1 MAPPRM
7 SLKRFR
13 SLYFVRPREWQGPQ
27 IRHRFGMMCGH
38 AGYITGLFE
47 YVMTDMLWLRIFAFA
62 GCALIVG
69 YQAVQPKIQ
78 WVSTS
83 WNTIFCAMNLY
94 HIRLLRRAQPRKLVE
109 DELELHQVLGEHLAS
124 TSHVLSLLQEGVWQ
138 TLAPGSVIVEEG
150 RTTEE
155 MQVLIIVRGGCDIY
169 IKGFRMGRLQPGSAV
184 GFELAAL
191 RALEGGGSRESDEEG
206 RGAAAAATIV
216 VDDHSEGYPLGIL
229 VAAMA
234 ADPAASANGST
245 QLWLERLSKMQ
256 RRAKSWESDMNEEL
270 RQFQG
275 ELAGV
280 LSLADEVAAERKASQ
295 QSTEVPVEE
304 LLQLRKEMGRMKGFL
319 LEICE
324 MLQESQERE
333 AELKETQATTLKQ
346 ARAKLRDSESELQ
359 EKQAKLLQREADF
372 ERSMQDKEREFQQ
385 TARQQQVREKELR
398 HREVA
403 VAEREKDKERE
414 FQQTAREQQLREQEL
429 CERERAVLQ
438 REKEVNKRPLA
449 SAMSPG
455 PRKVAQTP
463 EDIVQVSPQRP
474 RAKERQLETPPG
486 PAHRTASREV
496 PAQIK
501 RKKRTLS
508 DYKSQDEQRWGWYQS
523 AERKRE
529 SATTEPLSQPQAAQ
543 EVCKERLNELP
554 QKAPRKQGRP
564 EAALEVRHDVAERP
578 IEQAPAGNEER
589 GIWASV
595 PEQPEDQVPEESV
608 MPFHTSQAGEGSEA
622 SGEEQEELAK
632 VPEDSIAPLH
642 SRPGQEIP
650 EKGFMTL
657 DLGEL
662 LDAVSKGLDPL
673 EVEQTKRQKGSQE
686 VASAQAP
693 LEGDEDLSEPEAPE
707 EIDWSCDEEVE
718 ELPQAVSKPKPAPPS
733 EVPQAVPKPKPAPPS
748 APFCQEDVMQP
759 PAEDLTPEPAR
770 LQQLGPSEP
779 LVMESAAFATTE
791 PEEDLNTM
799 PQDARETHVEAE
811 DAADRADV
819 HETEESQELPAEDD
833 GAPRMEEA
841 SPAKLVPPEPVLTG
855 RQKKQK
861 WMEKKFP
868 GLPAKGASKGGQKGH
883 KQPRADARTQVLP
896 RPWPKLG
903 SSRPPVVR
911 RLLPKEE
918 WAYRPLPTRR
928 VVEGYS
934 KALLKE
940 FAQLNQLP
948 DIDSLLPAL

>member
-1 MAPPRM
+1 M
-7 SLKRFR
+7 
-13 SLYFVRPREWQGPQ
+13 V
-27 IRHRFGMMCGH
+27 
-38 AGYITGLFE
+38 
-47 YVMTDMLWLRIFAFA
+47 
-62 GCALIVG
+62 
-69 YQAVQPKIQ
+69 
-78 WVSTS
+78 
-83 WNTIFCAMNLY
+83 
-94 HIRLLRRAQPRKLVE
+94 
-109 DELELHQVLGEHLAS
+109 
-124 TSHVLSLLQEGVWQ
+124 
-138 TLAPGSVIVEEG
+138 
-150 RTTEE
+150 
-155 MQVLIIVRGGCDIY
+155 
-169 IKGFRMGRLQPGSAV
+169 
-184 GFELAAL
+184 
-191 RALEGGGSRESDEEG
+191 
-206 RGAAAAATIV
+206 AAA
-216 VDDHSEGYPLGIL
+216 
-229 VAAMA
+229 VAASVYA
-234 ADPAASANGST
+234 RGCFCLAFSS
-245 QLWLERLSKMQ
+245 
-256 RRAKSWESDMNEEL
+256 
-270 RQFQG
+270 FG
-275 ELAGV
+275 E
-280 LSLADEVAAERKASQ
+280 
-295 QSTEVPVEE
+295 
-304 LLQLRKEMGRMKGFL
+304 
-319 LEICE
+319 
-324 MLQESQERE
+324 
-333 AELKETQATTLKQ
+333 
-346 ARAKLRDSESELQ
+346 
-359 EKQAKLLQREADF
+359 
-372 ERSMQDKEREFQQ
+372 
-385 TARQQQVREKELR
+385 
-398 HREVA
+398 
-403 VAEREKDKERE
+403 DKERE